1 MTNLLKPLLLVGLWA
16 GGFALASRVEGRAW
30 RPDELIVMRIQI
42 GMFSAPEV
50 DPESIAV
57 ASDEG
62 AVRLTGVVP
71 SEDVKRRIDQMVRG
85 VEGVQSLDNAL
96 SIDAASLVPTP
107 RNPPPDR
114 TLQGDVTAALQG
126 TEELSDSEIAVA
138 SVSGGTVVLGGYAQS
153 LDDQLQA
160 LRAAKRVAGV
170 RFVQNDMRTPPEA
183 GHDMDLVGGQPA
195 GADVR
200 NRREQ
205 QALDGR
211 AAETPPMLP
220 GAPTP
225 PRTSDLP
232 AADEVEGHSH

>member
-1 MTNLLKPLLLVGLWA
+1 MIHLLKPLLVAGLCA
-16 GGFALASRVEGRAW
+16 AAVALASPVAARAW

-57 ASDEG
+57 VSEDG

-71 SEDVKRRIDQMVRG
+71 SEDVKRRIDQMVRD
-85 VEGVQSLDNAL
+85 VDGVQSLDNAL
-96 SIDAASLVPTP
+96 SVDAASLVPTP
-107 RNPPPDR
+107 RNPPADR
-114 TLQGDVTAALQG
+114 TLQGDVTAALQA
-126 TEELSDSEIAVA
+126 TAELSDSEIEVA
-138 SVSGGTVVLGGYAQS
+138 SVTGGTVVLGGYAQS
-153 LDDQLQA
+153 LDDQLEA

-211 AAETPPMLP
+211 AAETPMLLP

-225 PRTSDLP
+225 PRSPDIP